1 MTTRMNGMTDVNAA
15 CEMGRQAVEQ
25 GYETVREY
33 AEKSAD
39 VVGDLTSK
47 SL

>member
-1 MTTRMNGMTDVNAA
+1 MTDVNAA